1 MEKLLS
7 TMKKIYLSHLVYSLV
22 RPLVHS
28 LVILLVTLL
37 ATQSLHAQSDLW
49 SRRHI
54 TMLDGLPT
62 NTVRSITQ
70 DKDGFIWMGTDN
82 GLCRYDGY
90 NVLPYRNRQLGADQ
104 FVSAMIPLGKN
115 LVVAPHMAPF
125 S

>member
-7 TMKKIYLSHLVYSLV
+7 TMKKICRARHVH
-22 RPLVHS
+22 PLVIH
-28 LVILLVTLL
+28 LAILLAILL
-37 ATQSLHAQSDLW
+37 ATQPALAQSDLW

-82 GLCRYDGY
+82 GLCRYDG
-90 NVLPYRNRQLGADQ
+90 
-104 FVSAMIPLGKN
+104 
-115 LVVAPHMAPF
+115 
-125 S
+125 